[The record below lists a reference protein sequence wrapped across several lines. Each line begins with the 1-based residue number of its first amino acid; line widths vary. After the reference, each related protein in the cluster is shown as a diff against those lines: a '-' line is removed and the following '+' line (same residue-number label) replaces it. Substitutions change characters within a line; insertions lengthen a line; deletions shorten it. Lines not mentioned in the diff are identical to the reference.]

1 MRRLIS
7 VIALAAVLSPAVIVS
22 AAPTPQ
28 VKFSAKTVG
37 LDVSCEIVFSVF
49 DQLEEFKTF
58 ELCAKPGYVFPAVA
72 STTMQMRGKDEK
84 DVRTWEVARSDDGD
98 RIVFRIDER
107 KPVTNGKYTF
117 MFQFADSVGSGLV
130 SASLCASVALAPG
143 KSLVMWSKV
152 VDDNA
157 GQIPQIRLDL
167 FAAGFNRGGSLLEQG
182 SVTKLLIDVDP
193 AFVGLEYELQI
204 SNSRFGLG
212 LASQAALA
220 MTPVAANDEQLKLLM
235 SCFSYPSGKI
245 NREGRSDLLPV
256 LDTTPLKVAKVSTG
270 LDFEVRLMLRRN
282 GELWLASKPLRI
294 SVVPKGAKLARN

>member
-1 MRRLIS
+1 
-7 VIALAAVLSPAVIVS
+7 LAAVLSPAVMVS

-28 VKFSAKTVG
+28 IKFRAKTVG
-37 LDVSCEIVFSVF
+37 LDVSCEMVFSVF
-49 DQLEEFKTF
+49 EQLEEFRTF
-58 ELCAKPGYVFPAVA
+58 ELCAKSGYVFPMLA
-72 STTMQMRGKDEK
+72 SATVQIRGKDEK

-117 MFQFADSVGSGLV
+117 AFQFADSVGSSLV

-152 VDDNA
+152 VDDHA
-157 GQIPQIRLDL
+157 GQMPQIRLDL
-167 FAAGFNRGGSLLEQG
+167 SSLGFNRVGLLLEQG
-182 SVTKLLIDVDP
+182 AVAKLLVDVDP
-193 AFVGLEYELQI
+193 AFAGMEYELQI

-212 LASQAALA
+212 LANQTTLAVAPSAAS
-220 MTPVAANDEQLKLLM
+220 DEQLKLLM
-235 SCFSYPSGKI
+235 SCFSYPSGKV

-256 LDTTPLKVAKVSTG
+256 IDTTPLKVAKVSTG
-270 LDFEVRLMLRRN
+270 LDFEVRLMLKRN
-282 GELWLASKPLRI
+282 GEQWMASKPLKI

>member
-1 MRRLIS
+1 MRRLLS
-7 VIALAAVLSPAVIVS
+7 VIALAAVLSPAVMVS

-37 LDVSCEIVFSVF
+37 LDVSCEMVFAVF
-49 DQLEEFKTF
+49 EQLEEFKTF
-58 ELCAKPGYVFPAVA
+58 ELCAKPGYVFPTLA
-72 STTMQMRGKDEK
+72 STTVQMRGKDEK
-84 DVRTWEVARSDDGD
+84 DVRTWEIARSDDGD

-117 MFQFADSVGSGLV
+117 TFAFASPVGSSLV

-157 GQIPQIRLDL
+157 GQMPQIRLDL
-167 FAAGFNRGGSLLEQG
+167 FSFGFNRNGTLIEQG
-182 SVTKLLIDVDP
+182 SVTKLTIDVDP
-193 AFVGLEYELQI
+193 ALAGLEYELQI
-204 SNSRFGLG
+204 LNSRFGLG
-212 LASQAALA
+212 LVNQATLATTTSAS
-220 MTPVAANDEQLKLLM
+220 DEQLKLLM

-256 LDTTPLKVAKVSTG
+256 IDTAPLRAAKVSTG
-270 LDFEVRLMLRRN
+270 LDFEVRLMLKRE
-282 GELWLASKPLRI
+282 GEPWMASKPLKI